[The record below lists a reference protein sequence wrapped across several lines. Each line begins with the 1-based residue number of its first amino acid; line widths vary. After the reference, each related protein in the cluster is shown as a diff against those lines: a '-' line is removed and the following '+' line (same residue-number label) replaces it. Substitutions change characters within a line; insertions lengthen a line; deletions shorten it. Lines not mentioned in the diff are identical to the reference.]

1 MSTPYSLTA
10 TVSETRHGAAVEI
23 LNAGLISAGHN
34 KKVSS
39 VEEYVAFE
47 AQAEAEY
54 EPFASADSGDD
65 EPLDLPF

>member
-10 TVSETRHGAAVEI
+10 TVCETRHGAAVEI
-23 LNAGLISAGHN
+23 LNAGLCSAGHN
-34 KKVSS
+34 KKVSM
-39 VEEYVAFE
+39 AFE
-47 AQAEAEY
+47 AQAESEY